1 LESEVDKAVINQMPI
16 DRLRGKRVF
25 VRIDAASEEPA
36 DGQYVDR
43 DKLYAS
49 VPTVNYLTSIGA
61 RVVIGTDLGNPDNQ
75 AVEFLRVNPVAEP
88 LSMLLGKSVR
98 KLDEAIGRDVLGAV
112 MEMEDGDVILLEN
125 LRFYPGEDANADEFA
140 RDLAALG
147 EVYCNDA
154 FAIAHRGRASTL
166 AITRHLRPATAGL
179 ALARELTMF
188 EPIIDRPEPPGFAIV
203 AGARVEEKL
212 AILENLAA
220 RFDRLFLGGALA
232 FTFLKAYG
240 HEIGA
245 AKINEAL
252 LPLAEDFLER
262 TRNNVE
268 IIFPED
274 FTVVNSGIFK
284 LFEKSG
290 RKIAVPHSSIVAARE
305 LTSSDLPVD
314 IGPLTV
320 ERIQRLIAGARSFFW
335 NGPLGIW
342 EISPFAG
349 GTRAVAQALLAAA
362 RSQRSLVAGDSLTRA
377 LRSFDLPFE
386 QLRHLTSGG
395 EAAMQ
400 LLAGKPLPAVAALDN
415 EVDLI
420 APVENRP
427 RKILLPVDGSARSSE
442 AAKKLGHL
450 VDAANAQITT
460 LYVSKP
466 AEPDAE
472 DELMDEKTKRRRRI
486 ARQLEAERVLI
497 SANAPLARQGLVSHR
512 QYVVDGDPTGEILRI
527 ADEIG
532 ADLIAMGSHGH
543 TGLLHY
549 FLGSVARKVLER
561 ARCPVMIVR
570 ARDGEGAAA
579 YEFGGGQNA

>member
-1 LESEVDKAVINQMPI
+1 MDKAVINQLPV
-16 DRLRGKRVF
+16 DSLRGKRVF

-49 VPTVNYLTSIGA
+49 LPTLKYLTSIGA
-61 RVVIGTDLGNPDNQ
+61 RVVIGTDLGDPGNR
-75 AVEFLRVNPVAEP
+75 AVESLRVNGVADQ
-88 LSMLLGKSVR
+88 LSNLLGKSVR
-98 KLDEAIGRDVLGAV
+98 KLEETIGRNVLGAST
-112 MEMEDGDVILLEN
+112 EMQDGEVIVLEN
-125 LRFYPGEDANADEFA
+125 LRFHPGEDANDDQFA
-140 RDLAALG
+140 RDLAALC

-166 AITRHLRPATAGL
+166 AITRHVRPATAGI

-188 EPIIDRPEPPGFAIV
+188 EPVIDRPEAPFFAIV

-212 AILENLAA
+212 AILESFAD

-245 AKINEAL
+245 AKVNEAL
-252 LPLAEDFLER
+252 LPLAEDFLDR
-262 TRNNVE
+262 AKNKIAV
-268 IIFPED
+268 IFPED
-274 FTVVNSGIFK
+274 FVVVKAGLFK

-290 RKIAVPHSSIVAARE
+290 RQIPVPHYWTVAARE

-314 IGPLTV
+314 IGPRTV
-320 ERIQRLIAGARSFFW
+320 ERIRQLMVRAHTFFW

-342 EISPFAG
+342 EIGPFAG
-349 GTRAVAQALLAAA
+349 GTHAVAQALLAAA
-362 RSQRSLVAGDSLTRA
+362 GSQRSVVAGDSLTRA

-400 LLAGKPLPAVAALDN
+400 LLAGKPLPAVAALDD

-420 APVENRP
+420 EPVEKRP
-427 RKILLPVDGSARSSE
+427 RKILLPVDGSALSNV
-442 AAKKLGHL
+442 AAGKLGSL
-450 VDAANAQITT
+450 VDAAGAAITT
-460 LYVSKP
+460 LYVRKP
-466 AEPDAE
+466 AEGDAE
-472 DELMDEKTKRRRRI
+472 DELMDDETKRRREI
-486 ARQLEAERVLI
+486 ARQLEAENVLI
-497 SANAPLARQGLVSHR
+497 AANAPLARQGLVS
-512 QYVVDGDPTGEILRI
+512 QYQRVIDGEPAREIVKM

-561 ARCPVMIVR
+561 ASCPVLIVR
-570 ARDGEGAAA
+570 AGTGAPEVSDGVKFE
-579 YEFGGGQNA
+579 GGQNA